1 MSETSKRFLY
11 KIWILSSNHHSTK
24 TAPTVE
30 IERCMS
36 FDLHYTFPSDEEGTL
51 SFFKVV
57 EDDEDAEFVPL
68 EGEEEGVGSF
78 LGSICSQ

>member
-1 MSETSKRFLY
+1 
-11 KIWILSSNHHSTK
+11 
-24 TAPTVE
+24 
-30 IERCMS
+30 MS